1 MGILKTAGA
10 PKKLELVI
18 AGGSLFNDGVGV
30 VIFSL
35 LLGMLAS
42 GATPSVGEGLLM
54 LLQEAGGRPAVR
66 PSARL
71 LHLSAAQER

>member
-10 PKKLELVI
+10 PQKLELVI
-18 AGGSLFNDGVGV
+18 AGESLFNDGVGV

-54 LLQEAGGRPAVR
+54 LRVVPASVR
-66 PSARL
+66 DRL
-71 LHLSAAQER
+71 TVG